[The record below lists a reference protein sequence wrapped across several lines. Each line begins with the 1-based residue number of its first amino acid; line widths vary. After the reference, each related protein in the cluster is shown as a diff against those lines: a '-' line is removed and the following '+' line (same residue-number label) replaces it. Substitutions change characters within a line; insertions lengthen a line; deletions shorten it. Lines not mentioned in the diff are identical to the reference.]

1 MLAIARA
8 SRDDDGKLLT
18 HDPPHFTCDN
28 DRSDF
33 EALTLTE
40 PVEGRQ
46 WAPTAD
52 AKSGCM
58 PICSSMNPTE
68 FPVNVGSQ
76 LAHEHHHELSCSP
89 RQLFWPAFS
98 LTLHFAGSAPTS
110 ERLRLLR
117 TTPAAHCGTVISSMT
132 WP

>member
-1 MLAIARA
+1 MIAPTLR
-8 SRDDDGKLLT
+8 
-18 HDPPHFTCDN
+18 P
-28 DRSDF
+28 
-33 EALTLTE
+33 LTLTE

-76 LAHEHHHELSCSP
+76 LAHEHHQELSCSP

-132 WP
+132 WPSWSLK